1 MVIITRRTLSEF
13 DYQFTMTKNRTCIT
27 NKNVYAIV
35 QCKISSEFNACRYT
49 YMSAYTPIYDVTEKI
64 EMTKKKVAVVTGSS
78 SGIGYETALLLARN
92 GFDTFATMRN
102 MNKSKEITDVAK
114 KENLP
119 LRVLA
124 LDVTDDKSVVDAI
137 YNISKEKNSI
147 DVLVNNAGYG
157 FMGSVEDSSLDEIKA
172 QFETNFFGAIRVM
185 QKVIPI
191 MRKQKSGTIVNVD
204 SIAGRIGFPMGSAY
218 VSSKFALEGLS
229 ESMSYELKQFGI
241 NIVLIEP
248 GVINTNFA
256 FVTPKKVLDTNYS
269 QLMNKLEEN
278 LFSTIANGTSP
289 KEVANVILRAI
300 TEASPERRYLVGND
314 ALELISARKNS
325 TDEEFEKVI
334 VANLLR

>member
-1 MVIITRRTLSEF
+1 MQRES
-13 DYQFTMTKNRTCIT
+13 
-27 NKNVYAIV
+27 
-35 QCKISSEFNACRYT
+35 
-49 YMSAYTPIYDVTEKI
+49 
-64 EMTKKKVAVVTGSS
+64 VAVVTGSS
-78 SGIGYETALLLARN
+78 TGCGFETSLLLAKN
-92 GFDTFATMRN
+92 GYHTYATMRN
-102 MNKSKEITDVAK
+102 LDKSSRIKEIAKKDNLPVEVLQLDVA
-114 KENLP
+114 
-119 LRVLA
+119 
-124 LDVTDDKSVVDAI
+124 DDKSVTDAI
-137 YNISKEKNSI
+137 SEISNKQGRI

-157 FMGSVEDSSLDEIKA
+157 FMGSVEDSTLDEIKA

-191 MRKQKSGTIVNVD
+191 MRKQKTGTIVNVS

-241 NIVLIEP
+241 KIILIEP

-256 FVTPKKVLDTNYS
+256 FVTPKKVLDTNSSYS

-300 TEASPERRYLVGND
+300 TEASPEHRYLVGND
-314 ALELISARKNS
+314 ALELINARKNS
-325 TDEEFEKVI
+325 TDEEFEKII
-334 VANLLR
+334 VTNLLR